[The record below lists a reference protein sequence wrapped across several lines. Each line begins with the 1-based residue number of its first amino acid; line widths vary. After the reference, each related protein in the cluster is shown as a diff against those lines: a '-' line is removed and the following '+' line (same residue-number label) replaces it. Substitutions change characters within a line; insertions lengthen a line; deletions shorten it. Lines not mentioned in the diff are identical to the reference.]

1 MTFVV
6 IWHNTNK
13 TELNWIEKQIICQTT
28 RDCPHLFLH
37 TYLLVSLHVIQTC
50 ALLNVILKCYN
61 SQPLQLGQGSHK
73 CLCKHMCAFECKS
86 IRSPF
91 NYKSIISSKSVELR
105 FPHQKSSC
113 GRRWNWIVV
122 RIFFVPIRICD
133 DDLIKLQM
141 LKRSGFGSTV
151 VSSVP
156 LPHLMAAIHSGK
168 ERSVFWVL
176 LKKFLF
182 GSNFI
187 ENMNAVHE
195 DIHFSVKNVCRIA

>member
-1 MTFVV
+1 MVHSPVEHKRVLGYGHWITANWALYRCILHPTPAQQRIRKGVLLFGNGFLFWSV
-6 IWHNTNK
+6 ILRYLPIQSGCFSSMWGLK
-13 TELNWIEKQIICQTT
+13 LDVDEADIQTVSV
-28 RDCPHLFLH
+28 RCGGHSLH
-37 TYLLVSLHVIQTC
+37 T
-50 ALLNVILKCYN
+50 
-61 SQPLQLGQGSHK
+61 
-73 CLCKHMCAFECKS
+73 
-86 IRSPF
+86 
-91 NYKSIISSKSVELR
+91 
-105 FPHQKSSC
+105 
-113 GRRWNWIVV
+113 VV